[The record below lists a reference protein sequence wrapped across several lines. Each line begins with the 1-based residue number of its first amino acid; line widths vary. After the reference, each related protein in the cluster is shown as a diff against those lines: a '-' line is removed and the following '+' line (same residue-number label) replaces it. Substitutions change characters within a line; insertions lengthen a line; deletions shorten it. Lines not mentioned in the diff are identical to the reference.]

1 MQPEHYDA
9 WYASRRGA
17 WIGGIECRLLEAL
30 LAPRGGETL
39 LDVGCGTG
47 YFTRR
52 LAQAMHAG
60 FATGTDIDCASV
72 RYAARHDPGAA
83 YALADARRL
92 PFADKSFD
100 LVVSV
105 TALCFV
111 EEAQTALSEMLRVA
125 RRRVALG
132 LLNRHSLLWLEKG
145 RHGGHGAYRGAR
157 WHTPADVR
165 NLFSGYPVRE
175 VSLRTAVM
183 LPGGGVVAR
192 ALEGSLR
199 RLAPACGAFI
209 AAAADVR

>member
-1 MQPEHYDA
+1 
-9 WYASRRGA
+9 
-17 WIGGIECRLLEAL
+17 
-30 LAPRGGETL
+30 
-39 LDVGCGTG
+39 
-47 YFTRR
+47 RR

-105 TALCFV
+105 TALCFI
-111 EEAQTALSEMLRVA
+111 EETQTALSEMLRVA

-145 RHGGHGAYRGAR
+145 QHGGHGAYRGAR
-157 WHTPADVR
+157 WHTP
-165 NLFSGYPVRE
+165 
-175 VSLRTAVM
+175 VM
-183 LPGGGVVAR
+183 LPGGGAVAR

-209 AAAADVR
+209 AAAADVG